1 MTLIVTANIAGQTRG
16 EPVRLPD
23 RRRRRLSTIVAR
35 HQPPAGRK
43 FIVSVHRRDETFLR
57 PTDAAVRLRANWR
70 STLVG
75 PDDTVLL
82 TVVPLGGK
90 GLSIGLTI
98 ASLALIV
105 LAPYAAPGIAAGL
118 TTAGLTVS
126 ATAVQAGL
134 VIGGVALGYAA
145 QASAAAKKKT
155 ERELYSVSGGGNVPK
170 PGARKPLLYGRCWST
185 PPLSQKDFFAY
196 DGDTMVL
203 TKRMTLGIGRF
214 QIHAVHVGE
223 AVFWTEGGG
232 IQAPFTSTAGP
243 LGTAI
248 EFLYGQ
254 PSTIAPGDVIS
265 SPSVGGQEMP
275 RPGGNPD
282 WTPWFRLTPQ
292 GVTADAAQM
301 SWTYPAI
308 YRVSSQ
314 GRQVA
319 TVAGVVFQGQELDP
333 TTGQPIGPI
342 FDLWRSSEGTTAL
355 TTQPLRRSAY
365 FRLPKSGTYQVR
377 AQNMYPEAVGFEQKN
392 AASWDEMA
400 AIKDDVRI
408 RPATTEIV
416 MRVRA
421 GKGLTVTAF
430 SEIWVDA
437 TRILPV
443 WNGSAWVEQATR
455 KAVWA
460 FADLVRAEHGL
471 ALANGFDTTKAG
483 YYAGLLDAND
493 TFDGTLP
500 EVSSFWEA
508 ASEVLLPL
516 RSDPVKVGP
525 VHSFVRDESRAE
537 ARHVLTR
544 RQIVRDSAGA
554 TFKTKVEGS
563 DVIVEFDRDGD
574 PRRPDEVRFS
584 YGPATRTPKRYRV
597 NGIRDGL
604 HALKHA
610 TWLAAI
616 AVFRG
621 AERRIT
627 TEWDGRLVF
636 PGDHILSDLWFLTG
650 KRVFGV
656 ASASGNLLT
665 LDVTADVAPEWG
677 YGSIRTREGREWGI
691 LRMRGVGPRGLEL
704 HPEDVAALAAQ
715 TGRSLATVLNKDT
728 QGPTTVVIG
737 DLVEVQE
744 TYVARSAIPS
754 DADHV
759 QIEMVADDARVWQLL
774 DEQVIAPAPVNAD
787 NLAEPLIPQ
796 ISVLHARCQRIETG
810 IVVVWGVSTTRGA
823 RAYEADISYD
833 AGGTWEVLSPLGPA
847 SSGSAPMR
855 QCDIPVTVRA
865 RAFGRTGLPGDY
877 VSTTFTTVAPVVDG
891 AQTEIVRLPPIDYAG
906 LAQDVRSRIDYILS
920 VEAYAIGVAAQ
931 ARADFLV
938 ADGKAQDALNRAL
951 ESLGNDA
958 ANAAAILR
966 EEKTRTDETSALA
979 YSLEVVVAKSN
990 DNAAA
995 ILREETARTNADTAF
1010 ASSLESVRAQTAS
1023 NSAAITTEQ
1032 TARADGDSANAL
1044 SISGLRAD
1052 VNTHVSNLSGFIV
1065 DERQVRADGDG
1076 ALGRRIDTIGAIV
1089 DGYAALIVT
1098 EQQARADG
1106 DSAQAQ
1112 RTDLLIAQTNSD
1124 RSFLQGV
1131 SAQADA
1137 DRIFLQNLK
1146 TQTDADRAYFL
1157 SEQTARINQDSA
1169 FAQQIQAVVAQ
1180 SNGNTAAVSRID
1192 KSISDIYTA
1201 QASTNIDLYARTDAG
1216 SAYSRFSMAASAG
1229 YGDVS
1234 ARISAMVAAESG
1246 GQTRGAG
1253 WYVEVLNNGL
1263 SRFVVDANA
1272 FYITSN
1278 GSSAPAFSFDGY
1290 TLTIPSLRVTQQ
1302 AILPGAAA
1310 DVVSLVAH
1318 NVDAGV
1324 PSDGWR
1330 EVPGCGVT
1338 VTPDGNQ
1345 WSIVF
1350 SGTATAQAT
1359 AVGTAQRVFSSILQ
1373 IALGVDGVPYPNAQQ
1388 ATFCQ
1393 ATAQSGAGGLP
1404 IPNTVTQG
1412 LNFSQAA
1419 LEILANGQSRRFS
1432 LLYRF
1437 TADPGG
1443 TGQIVYGQFKATVSK
1458 R

>member
-1 MTLIVTANIAGQTRG
+1 MTLIVTANIAGQPRG

-57 PTDAAVRLRANWR
+57 PTDAAVCLRANWR
-70 STLVG
+70 RTLVG
-75 PDDTVLL
+75 PDDTVLF

-214 QIHAVHVGE
+214 QIHAVYVGE

-275 RPGGNPD
+275 RPGGNPE

-319 TVAGVVFQGQELDP
+319 TVAGVIFQGQELDP

-443 WNGSAWVEQATR
+443 WNGSAWVEKATR

-516 RSDPVKVGP
+516 RSDPVKVGQ

-665 LDVTADVAPEWG
+665 LDVAADVAPEWG

-715 TGRSLATVLNKDT
+715 TGRSLATVLSTDS

-796 ISVLHARCQRIETG
+796 ISVLHARCQRLETG

-877 VSTTFTTVAPVVDG
+877 ISTTFTTVAPVVDG
-891 AQTEIVRLPPIDYAG
+891 AQTEIVHLPPIDYAG
-906 LAQDVRSRIDYILS
+906 LTQDVRSRI
-920 VEAYAIGVAAQ
+920 ENAQ
-931 ARADFLV
+931 ATAEHGVDTAEAGL
-938 ADGKAQDALNRAL
+938 AKAGIALDRAL

-958 ANAAAILR
+958 VNAAGLISEQSTRVTQDGAISTRVDGVVARTDVNAAAVI
-966 EEKTRTDETSALA
+966 
-979 YSLEVVVAKSN
+979 
-990 DNAAA
+990 
-995 ILREETARTNADTAF
+995 
-1010 ASSLESVRAQTAS
+1010 
-1023 NSAAITTEQ
+1023 
-1032 TARADGDSANAL
+1032 
-1044 SISGLRAD
+1044 
-1052 VNTHVSNLSGFIV
+1052 
-1065 DERQVRADGDG
+1065 
-1076 ALGRRIDTIGAIV
+1076 
-1089 DGYAALIVT
+1089 
-1098 EQQARADG
+1098 
-1106 DSAQAQ
+1106 
-1112 RTDLLIAQTNSD
+1112 
-1124 RSFLQGV
+1124 
-1131 SAQADA
+1131 
-1137 DRIFLQNLK
+1137 
-1146 TQTDADRAYFL
+1146 
-1157 SEQTARINQDSA
+1157 SEQTARTTADGAIATRIDT
-1169 FAQQIQAVVAQ
+1169 VVARTDT
-1180 SNGNTAAVSRID
+1180 NLAAVTSEQTARTSADGALGQRID
-1192 KSISDIYTA
+1192 TVSARTDTGLAAVTSEQTA
-1201 QASTNIDLYARTDAG
+1201 RVSADGVIGQRIDTVVARTDTALAGVTSEQTARVSNDGVLAQRIDSVVARTDAALAG
-1216 SAYSRFSMAASAG
+1216 VSSETSARITADGAIASRVDAVQAQTDRGTAFGRMTLQARSDVSG
-1229 YGDVS
+1229 VS
-1234 ARISAMVAAESG
+1234 ARFETLLATQVG
-1246 GQTRGAG
+1246 GQIYGAG
-1253 WYVEVLNNGL
+1253 FYIDLMPDGRSRYVI
-1263 SRFVVDANA
+1263 DADA
-1272 FYITSN
+1272 FYITKN
-1278 GSSAPAFSFDGY
+1278 GQSTPAFQFDGV
-1290 TLTIPSLRVTQQ
+1290 TLTIPSLRVTQL
-1302 AILPGAAA
+1302 ALLPKSAT
-1310 DVVSLVAH
+1310 DPISIVVQ
-1318 NVDAGV
+1318 NVDAGGAS
-1324 PSDGWR
+1324 PAFR
-1330 EVPGCGVT
+1330 EIPGCFWV
-1338 VTPDGNQ
+1338 VEPDSPL
-1345 WSIVF
+1345 WTITF
-1350 SGTATAQAT
+1350 CGTAIGAVTASGSPA
-1359 AVGTAQRVFSSILQ
+1359 AGGLASALLEIF
-1373 IALGVDGVPYPNAQQ
+1373 LGVDGAPYPNDKSAS
-1388 ATFCQ
+1388 AFCAIQ
-1393 ATAQSGAGGLP
+1393 VSSGAGAAP
-1404 IPNTVTQG
+1404 IPNSAENTSLQFSLAG
-1412 LNFSQAA
+1412 LRTIVQN
-1419 LEILANGQSRRFS
+1419 QSRRFS

-1437 TADPGG
+1437 QL
-1443 TGQIVYGQFKATVSK
+1443 TGAGSATIKYAQLEAVVTK